1 MILSDS
7 IHGRLT
13 AVVFFSVV
21 SILFA
26 CERPSSPSFETEQRY
41 TIPLINNTEYRLL
54 GGSGSII
61 DTTRTSFRDRFD
73 TNNETGIVFLGFEAD
88 MPFGSFNDVLSDFQ
102 LEPSGG
108 SFTPENMAQTTSEGI
123 VIYGSF
129 SSRINRQNFE
139 YSSPEDFVE
148 VEKAT
153 LVFDNIT
160 NETGI
165 SIDRLQLSFP
175 TIFGLDAA
183 GNLVPSDTLVIE
195 RSGADL
201 AAGTFT
207 ESFANVR
214 ILAENNEIPVN
225 VLVELSEGSSPP
237 TGGAFSL
244 MMTSEAFKPVAAR
257 GIIKPTIRALSN
269 DGSSSEDEPLDVTD
283 PKRHFE
289 SLFSDLDLLS
299 VRFRGITFTDASL
312 ELEYTT
318 SLGIGTMVY
327 SLVMGRND
335 DGEEFFL
342 SGIPGSPYYVSPQDT
357 VDGFLYNG
365 TQVPQETLLRF
376 PTEPDDGTDIKQ
388 DIHRFTG
395 DNSNV
400 NEFLSQYPTEI
411 FVVSKVVSNPLE
423 EPGFVELP
431 VDFDVLWRVNIPFSM
446 VTEDQPAT
454 FDDLIEI
461 SLSRLPDRRDDAYI
475 SEAVFTLVYQNRL
488 PLDVDIRLTFLDAIE
503 DSITVLPFEPSE
515 RIRMLSA
522 PVGPAGFSSEV
533 RTETVQFTLNEQQ
546 LEELNRSEFI
556 ALDGEL
562 ITTDFR
568 PVNLRGS
575 DFLNID
581 LRSNFT
587 IRLKV
592 D

>member
-1 MILSDS
+1 
-7 IHGRLT
+7 
-13 AVVFFSVV
+13 
-21 SILFA
+21 
-26 CERPSSPSFETEQRY
+26 
-41 TIPLINNTEYRLL
+41 
-54 GGSGSII
+54 
-61 DTTRTSFRDRFD
+61 
-73 TNNETGIVFLGFEAD
+73 
-88 MPFGSFNDVLSDFQ
+88 
-102 LEPSGG
+102 
-108 SFTPENMAQTTSEGI
+108 
-123 VIYGSF
+123 
-129 SSRINRQNFE
+129 
-139 YSSPEDFVE
+139 
-148 VEKAT
+148 
-153 LVFDNIT
+153 
-160 NETGI
+160 
-165 SIDRLQLSFP
+165 
-175 TIFGLDAA
+175 
-183 GNLVPSDTLVIE
+183 
-195 RSGADL
+195 
-201 AAGTFT
+201 
-207 ESFANVR
+207 
-214 ILAENNEIPVN
+214 
-225 VLVELSEGSSPP
+225 
-237 TGGAFSL
+237 
-244 MMTSEAFKPVAAR
+244 
-257 GIIKPTIRALSN
+257 
-269 DGSSSEDEPLDVTD
+269 
-283 PKRHFE
+283 
-289 SLFSDLDLLS
+289 
-299 VRFRGITFTDASL
+299 
-312 ELEYTT
+312 
-318 SLGIGTMVY
+318 MVY

-376 PTEPDDGTDIKQ
+376 PTAPDDGTVKKQ
-388 DIHRFTG
+388 DLHKFTG

-400 NEFLSQYPTEI
+400 NEFLSKYPTEV